1 MSPVRCGCGWWRWKP
16 RPGEECLAGAA
27 GPAWLLAAL
36 ALPFLLASCGG
47 GVDDRSTILS
57 LLQQEAQGVVTQD
70 LDALMALWAE
80 DALVTDAAHTP
91 DDPSDDLVWRGRDA
105 IRDRYVHVVFPGGAK
120 EAGPL
125 DVRIEVQGDRAT
137 AWATTRI
144 GDEVAPGGDRW
155 TFVRRGGRW
164 LLKSL
169 TYNLEPAPPHRPSTN
184 GATNPRV
191 GQVGAYSFPGSWMA
205 LASERR
211 RGGGLSRRAADL
223 PLGRFRGTMRGETPI
238 DSLNGDDGEE

>member
-1 MSPVRCGCGWWRWKP
+1 MPCGCRWRRWKP
-16 RPGEECLAGAA
+16 RPGEECTAGAA

-47 GVDDRSTILS
+47 GVDDRSAILD
-57 LLQQEAQGVVTQD
+57 LLQREARGVVAQD

-80 DALVTDAAHTP
+80 DALVIDAAYTP

-105 IRDRYVHVVFPGGAK
+105 IRDRYVHVVFPGGAQK
-120 EAGPL
+120 AGPL

-144 GDEVAPGGDRW
+144 GDEVSPGGDRW

-164 LLKSL
+164 FLESL
-169 TYNLEPAPPHRPSTN
+169 TYNLEPALPHRPSTN
-184 GATNPRV
+184 GAKNQRM
-191 GQVGAYSFPGSWMA
+191 GQVCAFVYSFPGSWMA

-211 RGGGLSRRAADL
+211 QG
-223 PLGRFRGTMRGETPI
+223 
-238 DSLNGDDGEE
+238 